1 MKFEVVAGQLL
12 GVAGVPRPGGGRAR
26 SHRRGLQVTT
36 LLCCR
41 FSLGWTRAVLIVS
54 HSGAEQAFFFF
65 SGPVLQNDSQPFE
78 KKNLF
83 PKIVKILKK
92 KNKKKRFKSHVVAV
106 HF

>member
-12 GVAGVPRPGGGRAR
+12 GVAGVPRPGGGRAGGR
-26 SHRRGLQVTT
+26 ACSHRRGLQVTT

-65 SGPVLQNDSQPFE
+65 FRA
-78 KKNLF
+78 
-83 PKIVKILKK
+83 
-92 KNKKKRFKSHVVAV
+92 RFTE
-106 HF
+106 